1 MARRMIET
9 VSRDDPF
16 LTMPQARARA
26 NRDAAAGGTMATL
39 LDWVESYLMRGHAD
53 LGRTGAVCP
62 FTRQAAKI
70 DAVRVAISP
79 AAAGNEEQAFA
90 LVRQAFSELNA
101 IPCKAGM
108 AHFRTV
114 IIGFPDCNNAE
125 GVAMLK
131 RVQRAHR
138 FYSLARGRMV
148 GLMHAT
154 SEDKGLWNPDFRPL
168 RAPIPVLAVRHMV
181 EQDAPFAALH
191 PALAVAYLAHFPF
204 KGIRRLAGHW
214 RGG

>member
-26 NRDAAAGGTMATL
+26 NGDAAAGGKMATL
-39 LDWVESYLMRGHAD
+39 LDWVESYLMRSHAD

-62 FTRQAAKI
+62 FTKQAAKI

-79 AAAGNEEQAFA
+79 AAAGNESNAFT

-101 IPCKAGM
+101 IPCKTGM

-114 IIGFPDCNNAE
+114 IIGFPECNDAD

-148 GLMHAT
+148 GLMHAVKV
-154 SEDKGLWNPDFRPL
+154 DR
-168 RAPIPVLAVRHMV
+168 RV
-181 EQDAPFAALH
+181 H
-191 PALAVAYLAHFPF
+191 PC
-204 KGIRRLAGHW
+204 KWRRLQWPASQLEILS
-214 RGG
+214 

>member
-1 MARRMIET
+1 MDQTATRNDSPFLPLDSVKDPSARRT
-9 VSRDDPF
+9 AS
-16 LTMPQARARA
+16 
-26 NRDAAAGGTMATL
+26 AADMDVL
-39 LDWVESYLMRGHAD
+39 IDWVESSLKRSPAD

-62 FTRQAAKI
+62 FTKQAAKI

-79 AAAGNEEQAFA
+79 AAAGNEDQAFA
-90 LVRQAFSELNA
+90 LVRRAFSELNA

-131 RVQRAHR
+131 RVQRGHR